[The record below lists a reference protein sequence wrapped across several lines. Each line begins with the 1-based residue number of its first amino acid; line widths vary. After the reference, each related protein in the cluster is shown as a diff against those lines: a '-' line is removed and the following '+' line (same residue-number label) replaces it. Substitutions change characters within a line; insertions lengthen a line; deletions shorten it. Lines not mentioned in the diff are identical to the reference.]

1 MKYGFVVWVCLLSFF
16 LVAAEGDRLLP
27 LSVQEGST
35 LATRVISLREKA
47 GKFARKTCKATE
59 LTLRM
64 GALFGCYY
72 GFTLG
77 TTYITN
83 TIENPTNQAAAATA
97 VGSISTVVAMTA
109 LWPVT
114 SALYPA
120 VYWILGRSKSGVIF
134 SIDWLQ
140 KSYYTRAQ
148 LDASAQEML
157 DPLILQYTNMLQ
169 HLSVGLQLI
178 ELQKPS
184 EEKKVPFLSNQIY
197 LLVSDF
203 LDNQSF
209 EPDHGTIS
217 DHAALVIG
225 GLSLKL
231 GVELTED
238 TISLLQS
245 AVLEKS
251 KQRNQTHRYPRA
263 DWEKTSH
270 SALQLWFHAAG
281 VWRET
286 YKN

>member
-1 MKYGFVVWVCLLSFF
+1 MKYGFLVWVCLLGCP
-16 LVAAEGDRLLP
+16 LIAGEGDRLLP
-27 LSVQEGST
+27 LSIQDVST
-35 LATRVISLREKA
+35 PAARVISLREKA
-47 GKFARKTCKATE
+47 GKFARKACKATE

-77 TTYITN
+77 TTYLTN

-169 HLSVGLQLI
+169 HLSLGLQLI
-178 ELQKPS
+178 ELQMPS
-184 EEKKVPFLSNQIY
+184 EEKKAPFLSDQIY

-217 DHAALVIG
+217 DHAALVMG
-225 GLSLKL
+225 GWSLKL
-231 GVELTED
+231 GVELTEA

-245 AVLEKS
+245 AVLENIK
-251 KQRNQTHRYPRA
+251 KRNETHRYPRA
-263 DWEKTSH
+263 DWKKTSH
-270 SALQLWFHAAG
+270 SALRLWFHAAK
-281 VWRET
+281 VWCEK
-286 YKN
+286 YQK